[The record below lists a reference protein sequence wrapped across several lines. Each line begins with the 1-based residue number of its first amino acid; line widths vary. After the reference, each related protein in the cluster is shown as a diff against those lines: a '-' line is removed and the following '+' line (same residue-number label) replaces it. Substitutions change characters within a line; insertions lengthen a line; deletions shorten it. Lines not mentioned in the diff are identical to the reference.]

1 MSDNSSFENFQSFE
15 KESNEI
21 DLGKVFRFLLMQS
34 KFIILIV
41 SFVFIIS
48 YINYSLSTKKY
59 MIQSLLQYESFD
71 QNVFDPSKSLQMAS
85 SGSSSDISNLT
96 QLYESRTNYLKV
108 IADLNLNINIK
119 DLKDDEYIDITIVSD
134 DSNEFSFYELRFSF
148 SESGY
153 SLLGKNDE
161 EVKTSKYGEPIYFNE
176 LLITVNSVNLNEYR
190 LIDIDYSSPESMY
203 NFLKASINVN
213 ANSSRSSW
221 LSSEGLITVSYVSDD
236 IDLGKEIINYAN
248 GIFLNQRIYDET
260 EKSRKAIE
268 FIDKNITS
276 IERDVEVSKI
286 KLKEFREKNKSIDVS
301 LEIKAI
307 INKIQLLDESLNSID
322 IEITKAQELYT
333 TNNPVYLNLLNKK
346 KLIQNQKRDVLS
358 EIEMMPKEQQEYID
372 LYNEFEISPSFI

>member
-119 DLKDDEYIDITIVSD
+119 DLKDDEYIDIKIVSD

-153 SLLGKNDE
+153 SLLGKNDK
-161 EVKTSKYGEPIYFNE
+161 EVKTSK
-176 LLITVNSVNLNEYR
+176 
-190 LIDIDYSSPESMY
+190 
-203 NFLKASINVN
+203 
-213 ANSSRSSW
+213 
-221 LSSEGLITVSYVSDD
+221 
-236 IDLGKEIINYAN
+236 
-248 GIFLNQRIYDET
+248 
-260 EKSRKAIE
+260 
-268 FIDKNITS
+268 
-276 IERDVEVSKI
+276 
-286 KLKEFREKNKSIDVS
+286 
-301 LEIKAI
+301 
-307 INKIQLLDESLNSID
+307 
-322 IEITKAQELYT
+322 
-333 TNNPVYLNLLNKK
+333 
-346 KLIQNQKRDVLS
+346 
-358 EIEMMPKEQQEYID
+358 
-372 LYNEFEISPSFI
+372 